1 MLDLVEECVSGS
13 PWDREDSVGADDAD
27 AVEALGHEQILTAL
41 GRLLTQRPEVCAASS
56 AGAAISVALHP
67 RDNLRLEPVEVS
79 GRDRH

>member
-41 GRLLTQRPEVCAASS
+41 ALRPGTIYGWS
-56 AGAAISVALHP
+56 
-67 RDNLRLEPVEVS
+67 R
-79 GRDRH
+79 